1 MIWMNILISE
11 ERKEIQYERDEI
23 NKLIQENQGKIRID
37 LLENGNLSKPRTQ
50 AKNIKSP
57 AKTVDEQAEIIGDI
71 LSSGISAWGT
81 LIPGII
87 KDFSELKDPR
97 RVASV
102 KHQLAVIMMY
112 GLLIFLFRFP
122 SRKHANLEL
131 TEPLF
136 CRNIQA
142 IFPEIDSNPHGDTV
156 ANVLEKINPIDI
168 QEIQIKMIKKL
179 IKSKKFKQLLIKG
192 NLPIAFDGVEKIKR
206 NGGLHDVNWLERKI
220 GPKESQTIQQY
231 VYVVEANITF
241 QNGLTIPLMTE
252 FLYFDGNNKPNK
264 QDCELLGFKRIA
276 KTLKSYFKRQ
286 DIVICLDKLYACQ
299 SVIQQIL
306 SYHWECMIVL
316 PANKLTK
323 INSQL
328 ANNKPNQIPI
338 PGQASFNGRK
348 QYFYWKN
355 DIDWRSFK
363 KINAVACFEQ
373 WEITDKNTGEI
384 IKQYSEHKWITTLNI
399 SIKSLHELCNLCAR
413 KRWLIEDSN
422 NTEKNRGYGYKH
434 AFSYDW
440 NGMGCFHFLMRLA
453 HAINALS
460 EFTKKLK
467 DYIKDFGISVI
478 LNKIKNAILHPW
490 VTVEWIKN
498 EIQKPFNF
506 KIEFA

>member
-11 ERKEIQYERDEI
+11 ERKQIQLERDER
-23 NKLIQENQGKIRID
+23 NNLIQENQGKIRKD
-37 LLENGNLSKPRTQ
+37 LLENGNLTEPRTQ

-57 AKTVDEQAEIIGDI
+57 ARNVDEQADIIGDI
-71 LSSGISAWGT
+71 LSSGITAWGA
-81 LIPGII
+81 LMPGII
-87 KDFSELKDPR
+87 KDFSEIKDPR
-97 RVASV
+97 RTESV
-102 KHQLAVIMMY
+102 KHKLEVIMVY

-122 SRKHANLEL
+122 SRKQANLEL

-142 IFPEIDSNPHGDTV
+142 LFPEINSCPHGDTV
-156 ANVLEKINPIDI
+156 ANVMEKINPM
-168 QEIQIKMIKKL
+168 EIQKTHIKMIKDL
-179 IKSKKFKQLLIKG
+179 IKSKKFKQLLIEG
-192 NLPIAFDGVEKIKR
+192 NLPITFDGVEKIKR
-206 NGGLHDVNWLERKI
+206 NGGLLDVNWLERKI
-220 GPKESQTIQQY
+220 GSKDSQTIQQY

-264 QDCELLGFKRIA
+264 QDCELLGFKRMA

-286 DIVICLDKLYACQ
+286 NIVICLDKLYACE

-306 SYHWECMIVL
+306 SYHWEWMTVL

-323 INSQL
+323 INSEL
-328 ANNKPNQIPI
+328 AKNKPNQIPI
-338 PGQASFNGRK
+338 PAQCSFNGRK

-355 DIDWRSFK
+355 NIIWKSFK
-363 KINAVACFEQ
+363 KINAVACFET
-373 WEITDKNTGEI
+373 WEVVDKNTGKIVKEH
-384 IKQYSEHKWITTLNI
+384 SEHKWITSFKI
-399 SIKSLHELCNLCAR
+399 SIKNLHELCNLCAR

-422 NTEKNRGYGYKH
+422 NTEKNRGYSYKH
-434 AFSYDW
+434 AFSYGW
-440 NGMGCFHFLMRLA
+440 NGMVCFHYLMRLA

-467 DYIKDFGISVI
+467 NYIKDFGVSVI

-490 VTVEWIKN
+490 VTVKWIKN